1 MLVIPSRPGKDTC
14 DGITRREILRVGGS
28 ATLGISLAD
37 IFSLQKASA
46 ASNQS
51 GGPGFGKAKS
61 VIPMGFPTIKPT
73 MIPIELAWVKP
84 SCQLLS
90 IAIPVL
96 AIANKG
102 RIKKATGRCKKCCNR

>member
-1 MLVIPSRPGKDTC
+1 MLVIPSWPGKDTC

-51 GGPGFGKAKS
+51 KGIAARNGVVVFFLRGYLSARGS
-61 VIPMGFPTIKPT
+61 INRVLI
-73 MIPIELAWVKP
+73 
-84 SCQLLS
+84 S
-90 IAIPVL
+90 IALLI
-96 AIANKG
+96 N
-102 RIKKATGRCKKCCNR
+102 

>member
-1 MLVIPSRPGKDTC
+1 MLVIPSWPGKDTC

-51 GGPGFGKAKS
+51 GGGRLYHARLQKAFSSSSSVKS
-61 VIPMGFPTIKPT
+61 AAFK
-73 MIPIELAWVKP
+73 VK
-84 SCQLLS
+84 S
-90 IAIPVL
+90 
-96 AIANKG
+96 N
-102 RIKKATGRCKKCCNR
+102 